1 MQELFS
7 IGKDLETM
15 LHAYEQQ
22 TDKDLID
29 FYRAYWNVSARLSGG
44 TLDQAIRRTP
54 TMAKDLLDFLKPE
67 IDEKIAIATREAAAA
82 AAEAA
87 TAAATA
93 AAAAAASAAATAA
106 AKKMGINPDVLLA
119 NMAEAGFAVPGV
131 AAVGVQ

>member
-7 IGKDLETM
+7 IGKELETM

-82 AAEAA
+82 AA
-87 TAAATA
+87 
-93 AAAAAASAAATAA
+93 AAASAAAAAA

-119 NMAEAGFAVPGV
+119 NMAEAGFAVPSA

>member
-87 TAAATA
+87 TAAAAT
-93 AAAAAASAAATAA
+93 AASAAATAA
-106 AKKMGINPDVLLA
+106 AKKMGINPDVFLA
-119 NMAEAGFAVPGV
+119 NMAEAGFTMPGA

>member
-1 MQELFS
+1 MQELFFT
-7 IGKDLETM
+7 GKDFETM
-15 LHAYEQQ
+15 LRAYEQQ

-82 AAEAA
+82 AS
-87 TAAATA
+87 A
-93 AAAAAASAAATAA
+93 AAAAA
-106 AKKMGINPDVLLA
+106 AKKMGINPDVFLA
-119 NMAEAGFAVPGV
+119 NMAEAGFAVPGA